1 MSVSTAT
8 FILGNLEGYATKALP
23 QLQNDTNTNIR
34 MDEYTGS
41 WFASLFW
48 ITGIFACPFGGWL
61 GDYIGRRKIVLLA
74 NPIIIAGLAILG
86 SAQTKTTLF
95 FGPILAKMCTEL
107 QSPNIGN
114 SEKYCY
120 RIPRIP

>member
-1 MSVSTAT
+1 MSVSIST

-34 MDEYTGS
+34 MDEDTGS
-41 WFASLFW
+41 WFASVFW
-48 ITGIFACPFGGWL
+48 ITGIFACPLGGWL
-61 GDYIGRRKIVLLA
+61 GDCIGRRKIIFLA

-86 SAQTKTTLF
+86 SAQTKTTVF
-95 FGPILAKMCTEL
+95 FGPILAKMFAEL

-114 SEKYCY
+114 S
-120 RIPRIP
+120 